1 MEYIYMHGIFNLL
14 IDLIDSEVIIK
25 LNNWKVIIKLINFK
39 LIDFKLIIMLTS

>member
-1 MEYIYMHGIFNLL
+1 MHGIFNLL